1 MKKFLGASAIVAS
14 LVLGGVAANALD
26 SKKTTVAD
34 SAQAAVEA
42 ARRAQEMV
50 NTAVPKG
57 AVLAFNLPV
66 CPTGWKEL
74 TSANGRVI
82 VGAGGGNRDVNDKTL
97 TARTVGD
104 VGGEELH
111 VLTIAEMPSHNHNNE
126 GYQYL
131 LTANG
136 QWTAKFGDDS
146 QNEPNLAHMAPLVAS
161 GGGQAHNNMQPFVVL
176 KYCERDF

>member
-1 MKKFLGASAIVAS
+1 
-14 LVLGGVAANALD
+14 
-26 SKKTTVAD
+26 
-34 SAQAAVEA
+34 
-42 ARRAQEMV
+42 
-50 NTAVPKG
+50 
-57 AVLAFNLPV
+57 LPV